1 MIVKAR
7 LAHQK
12 DFLFSEEIPD
22 RYVPDHRLSEK
33 SIAIKDAPV
42 AIKNY
47 QLSTNGLFLVHAEM
61 KFDGP
66 ARILTEVEG
75 EAITCQFIFS
85 RKNTSGIGNPP
96 AKYGLS
102 RHNIRYIPSAK
113 AAYDVKPDAEFVY
126 FLIVLSKDYY
136 LRLVDLY
143 SPLHEQFVQEMEKGI
158 STSFADQDLFMT
170 PEMYRAIDAII
181 TCRQDGELK
190 RLFTDARITELI
202 MYQLEQFN
210 QHLQGG
216 RETLL
221 DRDIPKLEEARE
233 ILERDYIN
241 PPTHKQLSKMILL
254 NEFKL
259 RTGFKKYFGST
270 IYDFVTRLRME
281 EAKRLILEEGKN
293 MYEVGVNIGFKHQAS
308 FTNAFKKYYG
318 ILPSDLRL

>member
-1 MIVKAR
+1 MIVKAKIE
-7 LAHQK
+7 HQK
-12 DFLFSEEIPD
+12 DFLFMEEIPD
-22 RYVPDHRLSEK
+22 QYVPDHRLSEK
-33 SIAIKDAPV
+33 SIAIKDTPV
-42 AIKNY
+42 ALKNY

-85 RKNTSGIGNPP
+85 HKNAATIGNPS

-113 AAYDVKPDAEFVY
+113 EAYDVKPDAEFVY

-143 SPLHEQFVQEMEKGI
+143 SPLHEQFVQEMEKGV
-158 STSFADQDLFMT
+158 STSFAAQDLFMT
-170 PEMYRAIDAII
+170 PEMHRAINAII

-202 MYQLEQFN
+202 MYQLEQFS

-216 RETLL
+216 REPLL

-233 ILERDYIN
+233 ILERGYID

-318 ILPSDLRL
+318 ILPSDLRI